1 MKKLFTALISAAILA
16 MPLAVVS
23 TSASAQTVKAQADKS
38 GAAKKDM
45 SKKKSMAKKKTMGKK
60 KMKKTA

>member
-1 MKKLFTALISAAILA
+1 MKKLLTTLISAAILA

-23 TSASAQTVKAQADKS
+23 TSASAQTVKAQADKPA
-38 GAAKKDM
+38 GMKKEK
-45 SKKKSMAKKKTMGKK
+45 SKKKTMAKKKTMGKK